1 MREVLKKMSQDA
13 EAMGEQIRELIPQCN
28 DYDLLRL
35 LKKLD
40 AEVMDVLHNIQL
52 ARRLVQKNGSGN

>member
-1 MREVLKKMSQDA
+1 MQQALEKIAQDA
-13 EAMGEQIRELIPQCN
+13 EAVAEQIRVLIPQCN

-40 AEVMDVLHNIQL
+40 AELMDVLHNIQL
-52 ARRLVQKNGSGN
+52 ARRLTDKV

>member
-1 MREVLKKMSQDA
+1 MQQELEKIAQDA
-13 EAMGEQIRELIPQCN
+13 EAVAEQIRGLMPRCN

-40 AEVMDVLHNIQL
+40 AEMMDMLHNIQL
-52 ARRLVQKNGSGN
+52 ARRLVEND